1 MLLVVCLA
9 LGHLNTPALTNLL
22 VGTLQVA
29 YLVFAINAMQSLE
42 NEAVRAQVL
51 KLVNLQLW
59 HALSPG
65 RLKVREQLLGLSSQ
79 LLASQMSDVP
89 DLC

>member
-1 MLLVVCLA
+1 MQPWQLWHGGELQLHDQWATVLVVMCLP
-9 LGHLNTPALTNLL
+9 LGPLNAAANLL
-22 VGTLQVA
+22 VATLQVA

-65 RLKVREQLLGLSSQ
+65 RLKVREQI
-79 LLASQMSDVP
+79 
-89 DLC
+89 

>member
-1 MLLVVCLA
+1 M
-9 LGHLNTPALTNLL
+9 
-22 VGTLQVA
+22 
-29 YLVFAINAMQSLE
+29 FAINAMQSLE

-65 RLKVREQLLGLSSQ
+65 RLKVREWIQGLSYST
-79 LLASQMSDVP
+79 
-89 DLC
+89 

>member
-1 MLLVVCLA
+1 MINLVLA
-9 LGHLNTPALTNLL
+9 
-22 VGTLQVA
+22 TLQVA

-65 RLKVREQLLGLSSQ
+65 RLKVRG
-79 LLASQMSDVP
+79 
-89 DLC
+89 